1 MSFEGFAKLNK
12 NLRRV
17 FMSVQGILII
27 LVFVFFAYLMVTQKM
42 PALLALPS
50 MAIVIAIIAGMPL
63 NYILSN
69 IIGAGAVRLQSAM
82 AAAIFGAIL
91 AQIINKTGISE
102 SIVRTAAELGGDR
115 PIIVALAI
123 TFAVAL
129 IFTSLGGL
137 GSVIMVGTIVL
148 PILISV
154 GIEPVIA
161 ASLLLMGLNL
171 GGLFNV
177 MNYAFYQSALNLDM
191 ATIKSFALAF
201 GIIAAVVLLL
211 FIFINVPKK
220 KTVTAWAMPTETQ
233 EEKPRASWYALLTP
247 IIPVLLLFIWPLIFK
262 DAEGKP
268 IQIDIISAML
278 IGILYGILTTRPRE
292 IKNLLTSSIIEGIKD
307 VAPALGLMIG
317 IGMLLLAVMDKTT
330 AALISPIISK
340 ILPTSKIGYVLF
352 FVILS
357 PLALYRGPLNLWGLG
372 SGVAALMISAGILP
386 PQAIMGALIATGNI
400 QGVCDPTNTHNVW
413 TAYFTN
419 TDTTTILKKTL
430 PYMLIVVLLDII
442 YVALFKW

>member
-1 MSFEGFAKLNK
+1 MRDPEKLNK

-63 NYILSN
+63 NYIFSN
-69 IIGAGAVRLQSAM
+69 IIGAGAVRLQGAM

-91 AQIINKTGISE
+91 AQIINKTGISDN
-102 SIVRTAAELGGDR
+102 IVRTAAELGGDR
-115 PIIVALAI
+115 PIAVALAI

-148 PILISV
+148 PILMSV

-220 KTVTAWAMPTETQ
+220 KTVAAWAMSTETH
-233 EEKPRASWYALLTP
+233 EEKPRVSWYALLTP

-278 IGILYGILTTRPRE
+278 IGILYGILTTKPRE

-352 FVILS
+352 FIILS

-372 SGVAALMISAGILP
+372 SGVAALMISAGTLP

>member
-1 MSFEGFAKLNK
+1 
-12 NLRRV
+12 
-17 FMSVQGILII
+17 MSVQGILII

-63 NYILSN
+63 NYIFSN
-69 IIGAGAVRLQSAM
+69 IIGAGAVRLQGAM

-91 AQIINKTGISE
+91 AQIINKTGISDN
-102 SIVRTAAELGGDR
+102 IVRTAAELGGDR
-115 PIIVALAI
+115 PIAVALAI

-148 PILISV
+148 PILMSV

-220 KTVTAWAMPTETQ
+220 KTVAAWAMSTETQ
-233 EEKPRASWYALLTP
+233 EEKPRVSWYALLTP

-278 IGILYGILTTRPRE
+278 IGILYGILTTKPRE

-352 FVILS
+352 FIILS

-372 SGVAALMISAGILP
+372 SGVAALMISAGTLP

>member
-1 MSFEGFAKLNK
+1 MRDPQKLNK

-63 NYILSN
+63 NYIFSN
-69 IIGAGAVRLQSAM
+69 IIGAGAVRLQGAM

-91 AQIINKTGISE
+91 AQIINKTGISDN
-102 SIVRTAAELGGDR
+102 IVRTAAELGGDR
-115 PIIVALAI
+115 PIAVALAI

-148 PILISV
+148 PILMSV

-220 KTVTAWAMPTETQ
+220 KTVAAWAMSTETQ
-233 EEKPRASWYALLTP
+233 EEKPRVSWYALLTP

-278 IGILYGILTTRPRE
+278 IGILYGILTTKPRE

-352 FVILS
+352 FIILS

-372 SGVAALMISAGILP
+372 SGVAALMISAGTLP

>member
-1 MSFEGFAKLNK
+1 
-12 NLRRV
+12 
-17 FMSVQGILII
+17 MSVQGILII

-63 NYILSN
+63 NYIFSN
-69 IIGAGAVRLQSAM
+69 IIGAGAVRLQGAM

-91 AQIINKTGISE
+91 AQIINKTGISDN
-102 SIVRTAAELGGDR
+102 IVRTAAELGGDR
-115 PIIVALAI
+115 PIAVALAI

-220 KTVTAWAMPTETQ
+220 KTVAAWAMSTETH
-233 EEKPRASWYALLTP
+233 EEKPRVSWYALLTP

-278 IGILYGILTTRPRE
+278 IGILYGILTTKPRE

-352 FVILS
+352 FIILS

-372 SGVAALMISAGILP
+372 SGVAALMISAGTLP

>member
-1 MSFEGFAKLNK
+1 
-12 NLRRV
+12 
-17 FMSVQGILII
+17 MSVQGILII

-317 IGMLLLAVMDKTT
+317 IGMLLLTVMDKTT

>member
-1 MSFEGFAKLNK
+1 
-12 NLRRV
+12 
-17 FMSVQGILII
+17 MSVQGILII

-63 NYILSN
+63 NYIFSN
-69 IIGAGAVRLQSAM
+69 IIGAGAVRLQGAM

-91 AQIINKTGISE
+91 AQIINKTGISDN
-102 SIVRTAAELGGDR
+102 IVRTAAELGGDR
-115 PIIVALAI
+115 PIAVALAI

-148 PILISV
+148 PILMSV

-220 KTVTAWAMPTETQ
+220 KTVAAWAMSTETQ
-233 EEKPRASWYALLTP
+233 EEKPRVSWYALLTP

-278 IGILYGILTTRPRE
+278 IGILYGILTTKPRE

-340 ILPTSKIGYVLF
+340 ILPTSKIGYVLL

-430 PYMLIVVLLDII
+430 PYMLIVVLIDII

>member
-1 MSFEGFAKLNK
+1 
-12 NLRRV
+12 
-17 FMSVQGILII
+17 MSVQGILII

-50 MAIVIAIIAGMPL
+50 MAIVIGIIAGMPL
-63 NYILSN
+63 NYIFSN
-69 IIGAGAVRLQSAM
+69 IIGAGAVRLQGAM

-91 AQIINKTGISE
+91 AQIINKTGISDN
-102 SIVRTAAELGGDR
+102 IVRTAAELGGDR
-115 PIIVALAI
+115 PIAVALAI

-148 PILISV
+148 PILMSV

-220 KTVTAWAMPTETQ
+220 KTVAAWAMSTETQ
-233 EEKPRASWYALLTP
+233 EEKPRVSWYALLTP

-278 IGILYGILTTRPRE
+278 IGILYGILTTKPRE

>member
-1 MSFEGFAKLNK
+1 
-12 NLRRV
+12 
-17 FMSVQGILII
+17 MSVQGILII

-63 NYILSN
+63 NYIFSN
-69 IIGAGAVRLQSAM
+69 IIGAGAVRLQGAM

-91 AQIINKTGISE
+91 AQIINKTGISDN
-102 SIVRTAAELGGDR
+102 IVRTAAELGGDR
-115 PIIVALAI
+115 PIAVALAI

-148 PILISV
+148 PILMSV

-220 KTVTAWAMPTETQ
+220 KTVAAWAMSTKTQ
-233 EEKPRASWYALLTP
+233 EEKPRVSWYALLTP

-268 IQIDIISAML
+268 IQMDIISAML
-278 IGILYGILTTRPRE
+278 IGILYGILTTKPRE

-340 ILPTSKIGYVLF
+340 ILPTSKIGYVLL

-430 PYMLIVVLLDII
+430 PYMLIVVLIDII

>member
-1 MSFEGFAKLNK
+1 
-12 NLRRV
+12 
-17 FMSVQGILII
+17 MSVQGILII

-63 NYILSN
+63 NYIFSN
-69 IIGAGAVRLQSAM
+69 IIGAGAVRLQGAM

-91 AQIINKTGISE
+91 AQIINKTGISDN
-102 SIVRTAAELGGDR
+102 IVRTAAELGGDR
-115 PIIVALAI
+115 PIAVALAI

-220 KTVTAWAMPTETQ
+220 KTVAAWAMSTETH
-233 EEKPRASWYALLTP
+233 EEKPRVPWYALLTP

-278 IGILYGILTTRPRE
+278 IGILYGILTTKPRE

-317 IGMLLLAVMDKTT
+317 IGILLLAVMDKTT

-340 ILPTSKIGYVLF
+340 ILPASKVGYVLL

-430 PYMLIVVLLDII
+430 PYMLIVVLLDLI

>member
-1 MSFEGFAKLNK
+1 
-12 NLRRV
+12 
-17 FMSVQGILII
+17 MSVQGILII

-63 NYILSN
+63 NYIFSN
-69 IIGAGAVRLQSAM
+69 IIGAGAVRLQGAM

-91 AQIINKTGISE
+91 AQIINKTGISDN
-102 SIVRTAAELGGDR
+102 IVRTAAELGGDR
-115 PIIVALAI
+115 PIAVALAI

-148 PILISV
+148 PILMSV

-220 KTVTAWAMPTETQ
+220 KTVAAWAMSTETH
-233 EEKPRASWYALLTP
+233 EEKPRVSWYALLTP

-278 IGILYGILTTRPRE
+278 IGILYGILTTKPRE

-352 FVILS
+352 FIILS

-372 SGVAALMISAGILP
+372 SGVAALMISAGTLP

>member
-1 MSFEGFAKLNK
+1 
-12 NLRRV
+12 
-17 FMSVQGILII
+17 
-27 LVFVFFAYLMVTQKM
+27 MVTQKM

-317 IGMLLLAVMDKTT
+317 IGMLLLTVMDKTT

>member
-1 MSFEGFAKLNK
+1 
-12 NLRRV
+12 
-17 FMSVQGILII
+17 MSVQGILII

-63 NYILSN
+63 NYIFSN
-69 IIGAGAVRLQSAM
+69 IIGAGAVRLQGAM

-91 AQIINKTGISE
+91 AQIINKTGISDN
-102 SIVRTAAELGGDR
+102 IVRTAAELGGDR
-115 PIIVALAI
+115 PIAVALAI

-220 KTVTAWAMPTETQ
+220 KTVAAWAMSTETH
-233 EEKPRASWYALLTP
+233 EEKPRVSWYALLTP

-278 IGILYGILTTRPRE
+278 IGILYGILTTKPRE

-317 IGMLLLAVMDKTT
+317 IGILLLAVMDKTT

-340 ILPTSKIGYVLF
+340 ILPASKVGYVLL

-400 QGVCDPTNTHNVW
+400 QGVCDVCCKIKM
-413 TAYFTN
+413 
-419 TDTTTILKKTL
+419 DR
-430 PYMLIVVLLDII
+430 
-442 YVALFKW
+442 VAK

>member
-1 MSFEGFAKLNK
+1 
-12 NLRRV
+12 
-17 FMSVQGILII
+17 MSVQGILII

-278 IGILYGILTTRPRE
+278 MGILYGILTTRPRE

-317 IGMLLLAVMDKTT
+317 IGMLLLTVMDKTT

>member
-1 MSFEGFAKLNK
+1 
-12 NLRRV
+12 
-17 FMSVQGILII
+17 MSVQGILII

-220 KTVTAWAMPTETQ
+220 KTVAAWAMSTETQ
-233 EEKPRASWYALLTP
+233 EEKPRVSWYALLTP

-278 IGILYGILTTRPRE
+278 IGILYGILTTKPRE